1 MKKIKLNL
9 GLAAQIF
16 SGFGAVIVVAAIAGI
31 IAVTAMFSFS
41 NSFNTFEDMAEDALL
56 ASEINADMAKALL
69 NTRKYIGS
77 RAESDLAKAN
87 QFIGEVREGVTLA
100 KDEIK
105 KPYRAERVA
114 KIAVDI
120 EKYDTG
126 VKRVIELYAERDN
139 LVKTKLDA
147 IGPEVRKGLTE
158 IARTAARDDDL
169 QSAYDASLAQE
180 SLMLGR
186 LFVAKYLLTNS
197 PEDLARMAKELD
209 AAEKSTV
216 ELAKG
221 IENPARQAI
230 LKKITPAFDEYRQAA
245 NALGKVIAERNQ
257 IRTETIDKLGEGIG
271 TMAAEIKASA
281 IKDEKALG
289 EQAHADISSNQMMTI
304 GANVI
309 AIIIA
314 MGLAWFIGNGLATP
328 IRSMTSAMGR
338 LAEGDTEV
346 DVPAQGRKDEIGQMA
361 SAVQVFKD
369 NAIERARLMTESEK
383 EQEERAQ
390 RQKKVDDLIS
400 GFRDAVQRLLESVSS
415 NMTQMQTTA
424 TSLGQIAENSEKQAT
439 DTAASSEEASANV
452 QTVASAAEELSAS
465 IDEISRK
472 VTDTTEI
479 VGKATAA
486 ARNSNEKVAS
496 LDVAA
501 QKIGDVVSL
510 ISDIAEQTNLLAL
523 NATIEA
529 ARAGDA
535 GKGFAVVASEVK
547 TLAEQTAKATEEI
560 AAQISAIQSS
570 TTDAVES
577 ITEIAKTMEEVNE
590 YTTTI
595 AAAVEEQ
602 GSATTEISRNVQEAA
617 TGTKQVSET
626 MAAMTS
632 AAAETNRS
640 AEEAG
645 QSSSNAV
652 TQTDELKVTI
662 DKFLDEVAAA

>member
-1 MKKIKLNL
+1 MKKINL
-9 GLAAQIF
+9 SLGIAAQIF
-16 SGFGAVIVVAAIAGI
+16 SGFGAVIVLAAIAGI
-31 IAVTAMFSFS
+31 IAVVAMFSFS
-41 NSFNTFEDMAEDALL
+41 NSFVTFEDMAEDALL

-69 NTRKYIGS
+69 NTRKYIGT

-114 KIAVDI
+114 KIAADI
-120 EKYDTG
+120 ETYDSG
-126 VKRVIELYAERDN
+126 VKRVIELYAVRDK

-158 IARTAARDDDL
+158 ISRTAAKDGDL
-169 QSAYDASLAQE
+169 QTAFDAALVQE

-186 LFVAKYLLTNS
+186 LFVAKFLLTNAQ
-197 PEDLARMAKELD
+197 PDLERMATELD
-209 AAEKSTV
+209 KADAATEKLQASV
-216 ELAKG
+216 ENPTRRGILAKIEPQFAEYKKAAADLG
-221 IENPARQAI
+221 I
-230 LKKITPAFDEYRQAA
+230 L
-245 NALGKVIAERNQ
+245 IAERNK

-281 IKDEKALG
+281 IEDEKALG
-289 EQAHADISSNQMMTI
+289 KQTNADISSSQMMTI
-304 GANVI
+304 GANTL

-314 MGLAWFIGNGLATP
+314 MGFAWFIGRGLSTP
-328 IRSMTSAMGR
+328 IRAMTTAMAR
-338 LAEGDTEV
+338 LADGDNEV
-346 DVPAQGRKDEIGQMA
+346 EVPAQGRKDEIGKMA
-361 SAVQVFKD
+361 AAVQVFKD
-369 NAIERARLMTESEK
+369 NAIERVRLMSESEK

-400 GFRDAVQRLLESVSS
+400 GFRDAVQQLLESVSS
-415 NMTQMQTTA
+415 NMSQMQSTA
-424 TSLGQIAENSEKQAT
+424 KSLGQIAENSEKQAT

-472 VTDTTEI
+472 VSDTTEI
-479 VGKATAA
+479 VGKATDA

-496 LDVAA
+496 LDIAA

-547 TLAEQTAKATEEI
+547 TLAEQTARATEEI
-560 AAQISAIQSS
+560 ASQISSIQSS

-617 TGTKQVSET
+617 TGTRQVSET

-632 AAAETNRS
+632 AATETNRS

-645 QSSSNAV
+645 QSSSNAA
-652 TQTDELKVTI
+652 TQTDELKQTI
-662 DKFLDEVAAA
+662 DRFLDEVAAA